1 MNQKELEESF
11 SIESSYRIRQQRF
24 SYASSHAAK
33 RIAQRTSMDILEL
46 MSLLDNGACVNIGQY
61 AGSYRKHLLFFSP
74 KDKFYYV
81 AIQDERYSKIITVLP
96 PAYHNNLVWRI
107 KEEQYQ
113 LAKERHES
121 YIKAVTVAAQS
132 KECHKLFEPHTNSEG
147 PRKYK
152 ILVQALYISES
163 LKTKRK
169 TLLRIA
175 VDFHIDDFEKSVKEL
190 IKDLVLYE
198 EIYKGIKRK
207 RLFQDTIY
215 ALCFRQEKDAAVF
228 YTLTLRSQHEAENHA
243 KNYQEMR
250 QNMKQVLS
258 PYTSSHITLAGPT
271 SMLLLRLCWSSV

>member
-1 MNQKELEESF
+1 MSSKELKVFSF
-11 SIESSYRIRQQRF
+11 CQQRF
-24 SYASSHAAK
+24 AYASSHAAK

-81 AIQDERYSKIITVLP
+81 AIQDERYGKIITVLP
-96 PAYHNNLVWRI
+96 PAYHKNLAWRI
-107 KEEQYQ
+107 KDEQYQ

-169 TLLRIA
+169 TLLRIP

-190 IKDLVLYE
+190 IKDLALYE
-198 EIYKGIKRK
+198 EIDKGIKRK

-228 YTLTLRSQHEAENHA
+228 YTLTLRSQYEAENHA

-250 QNMKQVLS
+250 QNMKKSCPLIPVL
-258 PYTSSHITLAGPT
+258 I
-271 SMLLLRLCWSSV
+271 

>member
-1 MNQKELEESF
+1 MSSKELKVFSF
-11 SIESSYRIRQQRF
+11 CQQRF
-24 SYASSHAAK
+24 AYASSHAAK

-81 AIQDERYSKIITVLP
+81 AIQDERYGKIITVLP
-96 PAYHNNLVWRI
+96 PAYHKNLAWRI
-107 KEEQYQ
+107 KDEQYQ

-169 TLLRIA
+169 TLLRIP

-190 IKDLVLYE
+190 IKDLALYE
-198 EIYKGIKRK
+198 EIDKGIKRK

-228 YTLTLRSQHEAENHA
+228 YTLTLRSQYEAENHA

-250 QNMKQVLS
+250 QNMKKVLS
-258 PYTSSHITLAGPT
+258 PYTSSHIALAAPT
-271 SMLLLRLCWSSV
+271 SMLLLRLCWNNV